1 MKTDGAAYREYKCSP
16 SEQFEGFTW
25 CQRARNDQDR
35 RGAFTAKYSVLHAQ
49 DGRVVYVN
57 RIQDPAFIGRNEAE
71 KDVQQHS
78 RSIGEPARITKMP
91 HRAGLPDAMIVV
103 WGAAALEP
111 LDQDSIRTLA
121 EGRSPKKGLLIDFIG
136 NFSRSA
142 KEGLPVYRIG
152 GGAGLLLAVSFDQ
165 QARGTWRLTAA
176 DASGLPSRLPEQAP
190 DAALATP
197 QLASAAEENIA
208 EPRQTVAIPKPDLAE
223 SANQIAQLEKATAE
237 TEQQSR
243 IDNSKARQARGR
255 TEAAETRTSD
265 SALEQWQAENAAL
278 RAENRTWQ
286 TLAYAAII
294 SLVALLTS
302 FISVRLARWRNAA
315 KASRKL
321 SQGAVTPAP
330 ALIAART
337 AENPQAPALAKLA
350 RELELKDSHAENE
363 EPEAE
368 IKTGSGVDRD
378 ELVNQLAETL
388 GVQESGVQES
398 GVQASGVQASG
409 IQASGISLSELTP
422 AVSES
427 VVPESAADG
436 TKSSEGTKPGLG
448 GELAGPVKQME
459 PTAVD
464 GHMRSAAHAGEGS
477 APVGA

>member
-1 MKTDGAAYREYKCSP
+1 M
-16 SEQFEGFTW
+16 
-25 CQRARNDQDR
+25 
-35 RGAFTAKYSVLHAQ
+35 
-49 DGRVVYVN
+49 
-57 RIQDPAFIGRNEAE
+57 
-71 KDVQQHS
+71 
-78 RSIGEPARITKMP
+78 
-91 HRAGLPDAMIVV
+91 
-103 WGAAALEP
+103 
-111 LDQDSIRTLA
+111 
-121 EGRSPKKGLLIDFIG
+121 LIDFIG

-190 DAALATP
+190 DAASATP

-208 EPRQTVAIPKPDLAE
+208 APRQTVAIPKPDLAG
-223 SANQIAQLEKATAE
+223 SANQIAQLEKATTE

-243 IDNSKARQARGR
+243 IDNAQATQARGR

-302 FISVRLARWRNAA
+302 LISVRLARWRNAA

-350 RELELKDSHAENE
+350 RELELKDNHAENE
-363 EPEAE
+363 KPEAE

-388 GVQESGVQES
+388 GVQAS
-398 GVQASGVQASG
+398 GVQASGVRESG
-409 IQASGISLSELTP
+409 VQGSGLSLSELTP

-436 TKSSEGTKPGLG
+436 TKS

-464 GHMRSAAHAGEGS
+464 EHMRSAAHAGEGS